1 MLEILPLLFD
11 MCKVPVQLRGLLAD
25 MGQYFRWLHDFLGNL
40 DKSFIWVVNGDVS
53 FVGHKTFYVG

>member
-11 MCKVPVQLRGLLAD
+11 MCKVPVQLRGLLTD
-25 MGQYFRWLHDFLGNL
+25 MGQYFRWLHDFLDNL

-53 FVGHKTFYVG
+53 FVGHKTLYVG